1 MFEKSSLKRF
11 NSSNGIRLHDQ
22 SAQGEEGEE
31 EDKYQS
37 YSKTPFEVGDH
48 KITGDFMNLA
58 HHVTVAHNK
67 EIVIKGKDDPDIE
80 NDCTK
85 AVNNI
90 SSGKYLNFRPYLGS
104 MDDRP
109 MLLK

>member
-1 MFEKSSLKRF
+1 MKRF

-31 EDKYQS
+31 EDKFHN
-37 YSKTPFEVGDH
+37 YSKTPIDIGEN
-48 KITGDFMNLA
+48 KITGSFMNLA
-58 HHVTVAHNK
+58 HQVTIAHNK

-80 NDCTK
+80 NDWTK
-85 AVNNI
+85 AVNNL
-90 SSGKYLNFRPYLGS
+90 STGKYLHFRPYLAS